1 MPGRRLFHTT
11 QINGKIR
18 AAVICL
24 SRKAELGFCNGTN
37 NGFSRPESAPMPPTV
52 PCSLAALAVAAIFY
66 TYRTYQDF
74 FLQRQKSLR
83 ERVAYML
90 WCAANAA

>member
-1 MPGRRLFHTT
+1 
-11 QINGKIR
+11 
-18 AAVICL
+18 
-24 SRKAELGFCNGTN
+24 
-37 NGFSRPESAPMPPTV
+37 MPPTL
-52 PCSLAALAVAAIFY
+52 PCGLAALAVAAIFY

-74 FLQRQKSLR
+74 FLQRQKTLR